1 MDLALLV
8 YSISLLGSLGAL
20 SVLLVIATTM
30 SLLISFI
37 TYCDHYANKPFW
49 LKGINLSLSILIPSI
64 ILLVAIPSEKTM
76 YTMVGA
82 YAAQKV
88 AEDPK
93 VQKLS
98 GKVLNILEAK
108 LDGYILDMA
117 VAEDKKGAN

>member
-8 YSISLLGSLGAL
+8 YSISLLGSLGLL
-20 SVLLVIATTM
+20 SVLLVIASTM

-37 TYCDHYANKPFW
+37 TYCDQYTNKPFW
-49 LKGINLSLSILIPSI
+49 RKGINLSLSILIPSI
-64 ILLVAIPSEKTM
+64 IVLVAIPSEKTM

-108 LDGYILDMA
+108 LDGYI
-117 VAEDKKGAN
+117 AEINKPEPKK